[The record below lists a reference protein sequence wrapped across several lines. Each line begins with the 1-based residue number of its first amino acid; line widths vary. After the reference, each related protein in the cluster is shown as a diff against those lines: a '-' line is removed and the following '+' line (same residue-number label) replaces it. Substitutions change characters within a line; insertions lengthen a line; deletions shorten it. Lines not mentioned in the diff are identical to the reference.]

1 MPGSFTT
8 PTISATIAEGGSLTV
23 TITPSSALGAA
34 TTVRWVIV
42 PKGKTPISS
51 NDFSSLT
58 GTLSF
63 TSGSNTAQTLTL
75 TPTNDTALEVGE
87 TFELQLYQVVSG
99 SDDIELATGMVTISD
114 NDTGSFGGGVF
125 GANAGGNI
133 MSAASAQ
140 ALTLNGLG
148 GNDQY
153 VVTRFQYGDVDIT
166 DGQGSNIVKFDF
178 GVRITQVKEFATS
191 GLLGTTINKVELTLS
206 TGGVVSIN
214 SPAGGIGFQLGDGA
228 LIATYAAF
236 KTALGVSGTGSST
249 GSVLT
254 MANDY
259 AVTGSASV
267 TAPSQAGSISEV
279 LGTTSLG
286 DVSGFGH
293 DADLSSNALGGN
305 DQYVVTRF
313 QYGDVDITDGQGSN
327 IVKFDFGVRITQVKE
342 FATSGLLG
350 TTINKVELT
359 LSTGAVVSINSPA
372 GAFAFQ
378 LGDDQVISTYA
389 AFKTALG
396 ATGNGSATGT
406 VLTFTAKT
414 IPFPSSGGGISG
426 TVAAIEATLGDG
438 VLAADIIGSGAF
450 TVTGAGDSATYAI
463 VKASDS
469 SAVNWLSVDSDG
481 NLRLA
486 DGAETVAP
494 AGSHSLK
501 LAITEDGTTTTSD
514 AFTLN
519 LGKVSYVGNPFA
531 GLPYSRTANEP
542 FFIDVDNDGDLDMY
556 SGYHYLGQPGS
567 GRWKMKFFR
576 NGTDGAAGAYSQKS
590 GATDDPL
597 HDSYNT
603 EYDGANGV
611 SYDINS
617 DGIMDVLLAPQRE
630 KSLDYQNNQKAILL
644 NADGSASDL
653 GAFLTFP
660 AAYSATNSPF
670 IKGDIDNDGDDDL
683 IFKKAHQWR
692 CP

>member
-51 NDFSSLT
+51 SDFSSLT

-87 TFELQLYQVVSG
+87 TFELQLYEVVGTDDYTGAG

-342 FATSGLLG
+342 FATSIFG
-350 TTINKVELT
+350 TTIVSKVELT
-359 LSTGAVVSINSPA
+359 LSTNAVVSITNPA
-372 GAFAFQ
+372 SGKIAFQ
-378 LGDDQVISTYA
+378 LGDDQVINTYA

-501 LAITEDGTTTTSD
+501 LAITEGGTTTTSD

-531 GLPYSRTANEP
+531 GLPY
-542 FFIDVDNDGDLDMY
+542 
-556 SGYHYLGQPGS
+556 
-567 GRWKMKFFR
+567 
-576 NGTDGAAGAYSQKS
+576 AGWSNL
-590 GATDDPL
+590 PMF
-597 HDSYNT
+597 
-603 EYDGANGV
+603 V
-611 SYDINS
+611 
-617 DGIMDVLLAPQRE
+617 
-630 KSLDYQNNQKAILL
+630 
-644 NADGSASDL
+644 
-653 GAFLTFP
+653 
-660 AAYSATNSPF
+660 
-670 IKGDIDNDGDDDL
+670 DID
-683 IFKKAHQWR
+683 
-692 CP
+692 